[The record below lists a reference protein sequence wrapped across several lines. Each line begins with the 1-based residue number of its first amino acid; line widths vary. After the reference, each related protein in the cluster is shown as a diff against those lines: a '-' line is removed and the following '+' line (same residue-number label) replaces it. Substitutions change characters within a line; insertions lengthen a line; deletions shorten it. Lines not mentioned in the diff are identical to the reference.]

1 MTQLTN
7 YGITDMFATVT
18 MPKAE
23 YEKLVR
29 DSEKVKILERLI
41 DTDRYL
47 CLSTVKAVLD
57 MKEVENTVDEDEED
71 YCDRD
76 NTYVYS
82 YGQERLDE

>member
-7 YGITDMFATVT
+7 HGITDIFATIT

-29 DSEKVKILERLI
+29 DSEKVRIIERLI
-41 DTDRYL
+41 NTDKYL
-47 CLSTVKAVLD
+47 CVGTVKAVLD
-57 MKEVENTVDEDEED
+57 VKEDENTVDEDEED